1 MNKTFSVKI
10 EYGGSFL
17 ARLHVS
23 SEKGASRWTEDRHCN
38 AGYELH
44 YCLGGHAVFICDRV
58 QYEMERGDVVLAA
71 PGIYHSSE
79 GNDPGLLHI
88 SITLCQP
95 DFQAEK
101 MLMGLI
107 GTSRTFKMNSQLLEL
122 CEFLLSEERGEA
134 DEAMLIS
141 LMTSVTISTLR
152 QLGAAGKG
160 TEQVVLDNRFRRTD
174 IIDNFFE
181 EHFMENGAEEQL
193 AETMGL
199 SRRQLM
205 RVISEEYG
213 ESYREKLLSARM
225 DKAALLLRNSKLSVS
240 EVCAAVGYTSE
251 TAFFKQFRKK
261 FAFTPAEYR
270 DKMRQKL
277 CN

>member
-1 MNKTFSVKI
+1 MNKTFSIKI

-17 ARLHVS
+17 ARLHVN
-23 SEKGASRWTEDRHCN
+23 SEKGVSLWTEDRHCN

-44 YCLGGHAVFICDRV
+44 FCLGGHALFICDRV
-58 QYEMERGDVVLAA
+58 HYEMERGDVVLAA
-71 PGIYHSSE
+71 PGVYHSSE
-79 GNDPGLLHI
+79 GNDPELLHI

-101 MLMGLI
+101 MLMRLI
-107 GTSRTFKMNSQLLEL
+107 GASRTFKMNGQLLKL
-122 CEFLLSEERGEA
+122 CEFLLTEECGEA
-134 DEAMLIS
+134 DESMLLS
-141 LMTSVTISTLR
+141 LMTSVTILTLR
-152 QLGAAGKG
+152 ELGAAGKVA
-160 TEQVVLDNRFRRTD
+160 ESVVLDNRFSRTD
-174 IIDNFFE
+174 LIDNFFE
-181 EHFMENGAEEQL
+181 EHFMENGAEQML
-193 AETMGL
+193 AQILGL

-205 RVISEEYG
+205 RVITEEYG

-225 DKAALLLRNSKLSVS
+225 DKAALLLRSFKLSVS

-261 FAFTPAEYR
+261 FGLTPAEYR